1 VPRTRGRV
9 DHDTSGQ
16 ACALT
21 LLVPIQQGHESDLAA
36 DLDALPG
43 REGSPLARV
52 RGTHFARFVVLD
64 QPVYEGRGQK
74 ARDTWKASRLLFTT
88 NFDGPTDRYLEA
100 LRTGL
105 AGDGDRL
112 FGHCAGYPGSAVA
125 DRWRSWVLAHRV
137 GSSLFFAAYG
147 DQTVEEVQANL
158 ELRARLI
165 AFALDAQGLAPAE
178 LRSRFQEAFPR

>member
-1 VPRTRGRV
+1 VTRARGSAG
-9 DHDTSGQ
+9 HDTSGQ
-16 ACALT
+16 AGALT
-21 LLVPIQQGHESDLAA
+21 LLVPIRQGHESALAA

-64 QPVYEGRGQK
+64 QPVYEGGGQK
-74 ARDTWKASRLLFTT
+74 VRDTWTASRLLFTS
-88 NFDGPTDRYLEA
+88 NFDGPADRYLEA

-105 AGDGDRL
+105 ADEGDRL
-112 FGHCAGYPGSAVA
+112 LGHCAGYPGSAA
-125 DRWRSWVLAHRV
+125 AEPWRSWVLAHRI

-147 DQTVEEVQANL
+147 DQTVAEVHANL

-178 LRSRFQEAFPR
+178 LRSRFQETFPR